1 MNRSFWTVKRIP
13 FGLLSKRRIRLSAYL
28 KCLQEKHA
36 GNSEFGEAYTGLEE
50 KLRALHMPEV
60 DTFMKEYAPAF
71 LLSLDE
77 MNT

>member
-1 MNRSFWTVKRIP
+1 MPVTRNSTRLIRDWKKSS
-13 FGLLSKRRIRLSAYL
+13 GLY
-28 KCLQEKHA
+28 
-36 GNSEFGEAYTGLEE
+36 
-50 KLRALHMPEV
+50 ALHMPEV